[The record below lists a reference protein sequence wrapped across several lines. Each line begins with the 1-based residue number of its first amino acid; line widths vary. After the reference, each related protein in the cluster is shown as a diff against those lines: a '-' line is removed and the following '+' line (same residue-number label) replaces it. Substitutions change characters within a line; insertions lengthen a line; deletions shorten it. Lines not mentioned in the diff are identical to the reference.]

1 MKKWIYITIGF
12 LIIGLMITVY
22 IQKSRISNLKEDL
35 SYSIANEK
43 AMFAEKDSLEKNNRV
58 LYLTVEQLNFVND
71 SIIEKMNDVRNLL
84 KIKDKEIQELYY
96 QLSTASVSDTLIL
109 RDTLFR
115 DPELN
120 IDTTMKNKWYNIGI
134 HLEYPSSIA
143 VSPSFTSERYVNMV
157 LKKETIKPPKKCRFL
172 QWFQRKHKV
181 LIVEVEEMNPYIKL
195 DEEKYIKVI
204 K

>member
-1 MKKWIYITIGF
+1 MKKWIYIIIGVI
-12 LIIGLMITVY
+12 IIGLIVIVN
-22 IQKSRISNLKEDL
+22 IQKSRINNLKEDL

-71 SIIEKMNDVRNLL
+71 SIIEKMNGIRNLL
-84 KIKDKEIQELYY
+84 SIKDKEIQALYY
-96 QLSTASVSDTLIL
+96 QLSTALVSDTLIL

-120 IDTTMKNKWYNIGI
+120 LDTTMQNKWYNIGL
-134 HLEYPSSIA
+134 HLEYPSSII
-143 VSPSFTSERYVNMV
+143 VNPSITSERYVNMF
-157 LKKETIKPPKKCRFL
+157 LKKETIKPPKRCKFL

-181 LIVEVEEMNPYIKL
+181 MIVEVEEMNPYIKM
-195 DEEKYIKVI
+195 DKEKYIKI
-204 K
+204 IE

>member
-1 MKKWIYITIGF
+1 MKKWIYMAIGF
-12 LIIGLMITVY
+12 LIIGLIVTVY

-43 AMFAEKDSLEKNNRV
+43 AMFAERDSLEKNNRV

-71 SIIEKMNDVRNLL
+71 SIIEKMNGVRNLL
-84 KIKDKEIQELYY
+84 NIKDKEIQELHY

-120 IDTTMKNKWYNIGI
+120 IDTTMKNKWYDIGL
-134 HLEYPSSIA
+134 HLEYPSSII
-143 VSPSFTSERYVNMV
+143 VSPSFTSERYVNMI

-181 LIVEVEEMNPYIKL
+181 MIVEVKEMNPYIKL

>member
-1 MKKWIYITIGF
+1 MKKWVYMAIGL
-12 LIIGLMITVY
+12 LIIGLMVTVW

-43 AMFAEKDSLEKNNRV
+43 AMFAERDSLEKNNRV

-71 SIIEKMNDVRNLL
+71 SIIEKMNGIRNLL

-181 LIVEVEEMNPYIKL
+181 MIVEVEEMNPYIKL
-195 DEEKYIKVI
+195 DKEKYIKVV

>member
-12 LIIGLMITVY
+12 LIIGLIVTVW

-43 AMFAEKDSLEKNNRV
+43 AMFAERDSLEKNNRV

-71 SIIEKMNDVRNLL
+71 SIIEKMNGIRNLL
-84 KIKDKEIQELYY
+84 NIKDKEIQELYY

-109 RDTLFR
+109 RDTIFR
-115 DPELN
+115 DPEFN
-120 IDTTMKNKWYNIGI
+120 IDTTIKNKWYDIGL
-134 HLEYPSSIA
+134 HLEYPSSIIIN
-143 VSPSFTSERYVNMV
+143 PSFTSERYVNMV

-181 LIVEVEEMNPYIKL
+181 MIVEVEEMNPYIKL

>member
-1 MKKWIYITIGF
+1 MKKWVYMAIGL
-12 LIIGLMITVY
+12 LIIGLMVTVW

-43 AMFAEKDSLEKNNRV
+43 AMFAERDSLEKNNRV

-71 SIIEKMNDVRNLL
+71 SIIEKMNGIRNLL

-134 HLEYPSSIA
+134 HLEYPSSVV

-181 LIVEVEEMNPYIKL
+181 MIVEVEEMNPYIKL
-195 DEEKYIKVI
+195 DKEKYIKVV

>member
-1 MKKWIYITIGF
+1 MKKWIYIAIGVF
-12 LIIGLMITVY
+12 IIGLITTVY
-22 IQKSRISNLKEDL
+22 IQKSRINNLKEDL

-43 AMFAEKDSLEKNNRV
+43 AMFAERDSLEKNNRM

-71 SIIEKMNDVRNLL
+71 SIIEKMNGIRNLL
-84 KIKDKEIQELYY
+84 NIKDKEIQELYY

-109 RDTLFR
+109 RDTLFK

-120 IDTTMKNKWYNIGI
+120 IDTTMKNKWYNIGL

-143 VSPSFTSERYVNMV
+143 VSPSFVSERYVNMF

-181 LIVEVEEMNPYIKL
+181 MIVEVEEMNPHIKI